1 MPARLRDVAAAA
13 GVSVKTVSNVVNN
26 YQFVKHDTRAR
37 VLAAINE
44 LDYRPNLS
52 ARRLRT
58 GRSNLIALSVPEIQA
73 PYFAELASEI
83 VEAAES
89 HGWTVLIDRSGGQRS
104 EGQRT
109 AARLRADLVDGA
121 IASPLSITAEDA
133 RELTDA
139 NHPLVLLGEQLPG
152 VDASYVAIDD
162 FGAAAA
168 ATRHLI
174 ELGRTSI
181 AAIGEPGQRTGAL
194 RLRGFLTAMAETGR
208 PVDPRLVLPVER
220 HHRQDGYAAM
230 VTLLSGDSRP
240 DAVFCFN
247 DLLALG
253 AIRAV
258 VRAGL
263 NVPRDIAVVGFD
275 DIEDGRYSTP
285 SLTTVSPD
293 KAGIA
298 RAAVDLLGRRF
309 DAPAASGT
317 EEIRVS
323 YRLIV
328 RESTALYNVRRLS
341 QDG

>member
-1 MPARLRDVAAAA
+1 MPASLRDVAAAA

-37 VLAAINE
+37 VLAAITE

-58 GRSNLIALSVPEIQA
+58 GRSNLIALSVPQIQE
-73 PYFAELASEI
+73 PYFAELAGEV

-89 HGWTVLIDRSGGQRS
+89 HGWTVLIHRSGGQRT
-104 EGQRT
+104 EVQRT

-121 IASPLSITAEDA
+121 IASPLSITAQDA
-133 RELTDA
+133 RELADA
-139 NHPLVLLGEQLPG
+139 HHPLVLLGEPLPD
-152 VDASYVAIDD
+152 VEASVVAIDD
-162 FGAAAA
+162 LSAAAA

-174 ELGRTSI
+174 ELGRTAI
-181 AAIGEPGQRTGAL
+181 AAIGEAGERSGAL
-194 RLRGFLTAMAETGR
+194 RLRGFGNAIAETGR
-208 PVDPRLVLPVER
+208 PVDPRLVVPVNR
-220 HHRQDGYAAM
+220 HHREEGYAAM
-230 VTLLSGDSRP
+230 VRLLSGDSRP

-263 NVPRDIAVVGFD
+263 NVPRDVAVVGFD
-275 DIEDGRYSTP
+275 DIEDGRYGTP

-298 RAAVDLLGRRF
+298 RAAVELLGRRI
-309 DAPAASGT
+309 DTPAPGGAAET
-317 EEIRVS
+317 RAS

-328 RESTALYNVRRLS
+328 RESTA
-341 QDG
+341 G

>member
-1 MPARLRDVAAAA
+1 MPASLRDVAAAA

-26 YQFVKHDTRAR
+26 YQFVSHETRER
-37 VLAAINE
+37 VLAAITD

-73 PYFAELASEI
+73 PYFAELAGEI
-83 VEAAES
+83 VDAAEL
-89 HGWTVLIDRSGGQRS
+89 HGWTVLIDRAGDQRAK
-104 EGQRT
+104 GRRT
-109 AARLRADLVDGA
+109 ATRLHADLVDGA
-121 IASPLSITAEDA
+121 IASPLAITAEDA
-133 RELTDA
+133 RDFADA
-139 NHPLVLLGEQLPG
+139 SHPLVLLGEQLAD
-152 VDASYVAIDD
+152 VEADHVAIDD
-162 FGAAAA
+162 VSAAAA

-181 AAIGEPGQRTGAL
+181 AAIGEPGLPTGEL
-194 RLRGFLTAMAETGR
+194 RLRGFLAALAETGR
-208 PVDPRLVLPVER
+208 TVDPQLVMPVSG

-230 VTLLSGDSRP
+230 ASLLSHESPP

-253 AIRAV
+253 AIRAI

-263 NVPRDIAVVGFD
+263 KVPRDVAVVGFD

-298 RAAVDLLGRRF
+298 RAAVELLARRIQ
-309 DAPAASGT
+309 APAPVAARA
-317 EEIRVS
+317 IRAS

-328 RESTALYNVRRLS
+328 RESTA
-341 QDG
+341 G